1 MYVCL
6 SVCLHVRSHISN
18 TTRSK
23 LTKLPVTVA
32 RYTFDRSAICYV
44 LPVLWKTSCF
54 HIMERIGIK
63 NDACFDQFA
72 RSRGTVGERA
82 NAIVS
87 DCILFEILIQF
98 NHKRDQ

>member
-1 MYVCL
+1 
-6 SVCLHVRSHISN
+6 
-18 TTRSK
+18 
-23 LTKLPVTVA
+23 
-32 RYTFDRSAICYV
+32 
-44 LPVLWKTSCF
+44 
-54 HIMERIGIK
+54 MERIGIK